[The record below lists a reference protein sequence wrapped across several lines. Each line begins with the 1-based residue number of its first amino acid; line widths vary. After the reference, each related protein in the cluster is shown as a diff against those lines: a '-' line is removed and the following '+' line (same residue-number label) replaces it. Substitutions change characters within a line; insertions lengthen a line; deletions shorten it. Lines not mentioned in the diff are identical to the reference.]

1 MVMLLKFPKELLIE
15 GEYILLKPDVSE
27 EEFWEISDEDSNF
40 ELIDGVLVIHSP
52 ASEDHEDI
60 LGYLQTILRVFLE
73 ETGQGKIYGS
83 RFVMRLNAKW
93 NPEPDLMII
102 RPENY
107 ENIKETLYEGAVDVA
122 IEILSKSTKDI
133 DLTQKIPKYLEAGV
147 KEVWI
152 FDPHAKTITIQSKKR
167 KQIFQDPDVDDC
179 IPSDIIEN
187 IPIKIKWIWHRD
199 IYPSNAIVKQLLSS
213 GTDFEGPQ

>member
-1 MVMLLKFPKELLIE
+1 MLLKFPKEMLIE

-73 ETGQGKIYGS
+73 ETGQGKINGS

-122 IEILSKSTKDI
+122 IEVLSKSTKDI
-133 DLTQKIPKYLEAGV
+133 DLTKKIPKYLEAGV

-152 FDPHAKTITIQSKKR
+152 FDPHDKTITIQSR
-167 KQIFQDPDVDDC
+167 KTKLIFQDPDADDC

-213 GTDFEGPQ
+213 GTDFDGLQ